1 MSALSVPGV
10 SVNNTPIAIIPN
22 SLKIKLGKGE
32 INVRS
37 ASTGNS
43 GVEIVT
49 TENAEDKVSMISFD
63 MFVTPETISSIH
75 NWKSVIGGNVVQAQ
89 QLGQNPIAISQAS
102 MTNDPDL
109 EASADGKATIEFKGA
124 PVPVTA

>member
-1 MSALSVPGV
+1 MNALSVPGV
-10 SVNNTPIAIIPN
+10 SVNNIPIGIIPN

-32 INVRS
+32 TNVRS

-43 GVEIVT
+43 GVEIIN
-49 TENAEDKVSMISFD
+49 TENAEDKVAMISFD
-63 MFVTPETISSIH
+63 MFVTDETISNVH

-89 QLGQNPIAISQAS
+89 QLGQAPLTMSQAS

-109 EASADGKATIEFKGA
+109 EASSDGKATIEFKGA
-124 PVPVTA
+124 PIPATT